1 MKLVLDKKEYEVKP
15 ISIRQYME
23 LDKIP
28 DMSDVDL
35 IHYFTGAP
43 KKDIIDAP
51 FAEVKFIAG
60 VIKSEY
66 GAEDDLSKLNLV
78 YEFNGKRYG
87 LIKPSQLSY
96 GEWINFEV
104 FVSQKP
110 LNLPLLATHLYRPCV
125 DDKIGDDRELIKYDL
140 KECQGRMEE
149 FMDFPVSVVLSALF
163 FLTTFVQKLTEDFL
177 SSTEMKMNNKKQG
190 KKTETPKK

>member
-1 MKLVLDKKEYEVKP
+1 
-15 ISIRQYME
+15 
-23 LDKIP
+23 
-28 DMSDVDL
+28 
-35 IHYFTGAP
+35 
-43 KKDIIDAP
+43 
-51 FAEVKFIAG
+51 
-60 VIKSEY
+60 
-66 GAEDDLSKLNLV
+66 LNLV

-140 KECQGRMEE
+140 KECQDRMEE

-163 FLTTFVQKLTEDFL
+163 FLTSFVQKLTEDFL